1 MTRRREVIVAAAGL
15 AALTAAAFIIRAERL
30 PVASRV
36 LSDRCATPV
45 SVIEPDPAIA
55 RAIFLAPQNERLPS
69 AIVIHGLSGNR
80 RIMYSIGQSLAQT
93 GLRAYLLDSPG
104 EGDSTGQFSYAAAES
119 CAMKAVR
126 SLESRGEISI
136 PRTLLIGH
144 SLGGAIAVRLADS
157 FPEAAGTIA
166 ISPAPLT
173 PPHHAPAN
181 LLVMSAQF
189 DPPQLVRAARS
200 LITDMHGVREAPN
213 DFAQRRAVGFQ
224 SFSLAMHTSVLT
236 DSRVEAALA
245 AWALRS
251 LDAVPVKLNATREIA
266 ALLAIALGAIGIAAI
281 VPLAATSA
289 CALFGAQLS
298 SSSAAAARPVTS
310 GRGIV
315 AACVAAVVAAGLLL
329 LGVPLRALHLYS
341 ADYLVSLISL
351 TGLLLLA
358 ALPREIRGA
367 FRGSIRAHVAAIAFG
382 ICVCAAFAAWFNW
395 QFADLWPNAPRWLL
409 ILPLA
414 AVTWPYFAAEEL
426 ALGAMGARTARE
438 RWLTFIA
445 MRGGLL
451 AALVLGYFG
460 FGNGEFL
467 PVLISPALGL
477 VSVCQRAATDTL
489 QRRTRSLAA
498 AATLDAILAAW
509 FLAAVFPL
517 R

>member
-15 AALTAAAFIIRAERL
+15 AALVAAAFIIRVERL
-30 PVASRV
+30 PVTNRV

-55 RAIFLAPQNERLPS
+55 RAIFLTPRNEPLPS

-93 GLRAYLLDSPG
+93 GLRTFLLDSPG

-119 CAMKAVR
+119 CAMQAVR
-126 SLESRGEISI
+126 SLENSGEISM

-144 SLGGAIAVRLADS
+144 SLGGAIAVRLADD
-157 FPEAAGTIA
+157 FPDAAGTIA

-173 PPHHAPAN
+173 PPRHAPAD
-181 LLVMSAQF
+181 LLVLSAQF
-189 DPPQLVRAARS
+189 DPPQLVRAARA
-200 LITDMHGVREAPN
+200 LITDMHGLREAPT

-224 SFSLAMHTSVLT
+224 SFSLAMHTSVLN
-236 DSRVEAALA
+236 DPRVETALTM
-245 AWALRS
+245 WTLRS
-251 LDAVPVKLNATREIA
+251 LEAIPVQFNATREVV
-266 ALLAIALGAIGIAAI
+266 ALLAIVIGAIGIAAM
-281 VPLAATSA
+281 VPFVATSS
-289 CALFGAQLS
+289 CALLGAKPSAISVAAVQPVRGS
-298 SSSAAAARPVTS
+298 RAIGTSAAAAIVT
-310 GRGIV
+310 
-315 AACVAAVVAAGLLL
+315 AGLLL

-341 ADYLVSLISL
+341 ADYLASFISL

-358 ALPREIRGA
+358 ALPREFRGA
-367 FRGSIRAHVAAIAFG
+367 FRGSIRAQAAAIVFG

-414 AVTWPYFAAEEL
+414 AVIWPYFAAEEL
-426 ALGAMGARTARE
+426 ALGALTARSGQA
-438 RWLTFIA
+438 RWLLFGA
-445 MRGGLL
+445 MRLALL
-451 AALVLGYFG
+451 TALVLAYFG
-460 FGNGEFL
+460 FGNREFL

-477 VSVCQRAATDTL
+477 VSVCQRAASDAL
-489 QRRTRSLAA
+489 QRRTRSFAA